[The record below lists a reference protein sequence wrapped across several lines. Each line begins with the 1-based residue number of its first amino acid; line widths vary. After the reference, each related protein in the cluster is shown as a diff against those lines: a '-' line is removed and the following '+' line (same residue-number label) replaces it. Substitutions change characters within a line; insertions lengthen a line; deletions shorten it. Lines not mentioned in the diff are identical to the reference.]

1 MGTIFAETVTYVG
14 ACNSHVVITF
24 VFFQYP
30 WSPIRS
36 FIDAFNHTREEKIKP
51 SRFLVVDECMSAWR
65 GLDGKYS
72 ADGLPHVTKIRRKP
86 EGVGAELKSVCCGQ
100 SVWCASPS

>member
-1 MGTIFAETVTYVG
+1 MYVG
-14 ACNSHVVITF
+14 VCNSHVGIIF

-51 SRFLVVDECMSAWR
+51 SRFLVVA
-65 GLDGKYS
+65 
-72 ADGLPHVTKIRRKP
+72 
-86 EGVGAELKSVCCGQ
+86 
-100 SVWCASPS
+100 